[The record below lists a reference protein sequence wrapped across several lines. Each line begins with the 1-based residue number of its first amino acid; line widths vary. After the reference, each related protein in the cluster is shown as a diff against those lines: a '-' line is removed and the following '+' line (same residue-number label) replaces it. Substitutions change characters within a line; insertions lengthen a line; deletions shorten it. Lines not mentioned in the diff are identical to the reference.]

1 MSEIVCSVWTEGRF
15 VWKQCWVLKYSSS
28 CGRGNCHT
36 RNILSARQECED
48 SSRPSGTPSPGR
60 NHSPGSGSNM
70 CHSRWL
76 LACEQPLLFGRAP
89 RERASEGQSRE
100 GPPTPLPRVRV
111 FLSRDSRTSTFN
123 DIPKRRASSLA
134 TILVKTFGTLCV
146 LGEENVLQVDPP
158 PPWTVLGVKSQ
169 TPFNLHILY
178 TLWTSTLFRG
188 GWGKNLVEA
197 VFMSVYRRVA
207 VNSMQNQLKMGRC
220 PKPFWPGL

>member
-36 RNILSARQECED
+36 RNILRARQECED
-48 SSRPSGTPSPGR
+48 SSRPSGTPAPGR

-100 GPPTPLPRVRV
+100 GPPTPLPPRSRLPLAC
-111 FLSRDSRTSTFN
+111 LSHVYF
-123 DIPKRRASSLA
+123 KRYSQMESLLA
-134 TILVKTFGTLCV
+134 GYNPGQNVWDTLR
-146 LGEENVLQVDPP
+146 
-158 PPWTVLGVKSQ
+158 
-169 TPFNLHILY
+169 
-178 TLWTSTLFRG
+178 FR
-188 GWGKNLVEA
+188 WGKCTSSWPPSPLN
-197 VFMSVYRRVA
+197 SVGCYKS
-207 VNSMQNQLKMGRC
+207 NT
-220 PKPFWPGL
+220 F